1 MKKKSGANYFASL
14 AIGEEIASL
23 CSQWFAKNNWTPFP
37 FQIKTWKAFLDG
49 KHGLLNAPTGSGKT
63 YALWIPI
70 VLQYLKDNPNYKTK
84 HKKGLKAIW
93 ITPLRALS
101 VEIQQAAQRFAD
113 DLGTGLTVGIRSGD
127 TSQSERAKQK
137 RQMPDLLITTPESLM
152 LLLASKDYDKT
163 FKDLTAIVVD
173 EWHELLGSKRGVQME
188 LGLSRLKTVAPKLRI
203 WGISATI
210 GNLDE
215 AMDVLLGPSTPPVL
229 SEVEGLENQITSVVE
244 RNRSSAPQIEE
255 KSVLGG
261 DSRLRGNSV
270 LIKAKQKKKIEVR
283 SIIPK
288 TMETFP
294 WRGHLGLHLLEEIIP
309 IIKASKTT
317 LIFTNTRGQ
326 CEIWFQKILSAHPEF
341 AGEIAMHHGSIAK
354 ETRLWVEQAIRN
366 ESLKAVVATSSLDLG
381 VDFAPVETV
390 IQIGGPKGVAK
401 FLQRAGRSNH
411 RPGEPSVIYFLPTHA
426 LELLEASALKR
437 AVKED
442 VVEDRMPYLL
452 SFDVLI
458 QYLIT
463 LAVGNGFY
471 PKEIFP
477 EIKSTFCFQ
486 GISEDQWRWCLNFI
500 TLGSQS
506 LQAYDE
512 YKKVEVMEDGLFKVE
527 SRQIAMMH
535 RLSIGTIVSDS
546 MLMVKYVTGGFIGTI
561 EEWFLSKLKPG
572 DSFVFAGRTLEL
584 VRLRQMV
591 AQVRKSTKKS
601 GKVASFLGG
610 RLPLSSQMSQIL
622 REEMQSEA
630 DHKRNTPELK
640 ALADIF
646 NRQERE
652 SIVPGE
658 NEFLIETFKTRDGYH
673 SLFYPFEGRFVH
685 EAMSS
690 LLAYRIS
697 LLSPISF
704 SLAYNDYGFELLSDQ
719 YLDIQT
725 ILDNN
730 LFSPE
735 YLYDDLYK
743 SLNSTELA
751 RRKFRDIAVI
761 SGMVF
766 QGYPN
771 KVIKTKHLQS
781 NSQLLFDV
789 FRDYEPD
796 NLLYLQAYRETFEH
810 QLEEGRLRKALERIN
825 SQKIIWKKCEKA
837 TPFSFP
843 IITDGLRAKL
853 SSEKLADRIKKM
865 TLLLEKG

>member
-1 MKKKSGANYFASL
+1 MKQAELISIAEDWFQSKNWKSF
-14 AIGEEIASL
+14 
-23 CSQWFAKNNWTPFP
+23 T
-37 FQIKTWKAFLDG
+37 FQRKTWKAFLDG

-63 YALWIPI
+63 YALWVPI
-70 VLQYLKDNPNYKTK
+70 VLQYLKENPDYKTK

-113 DLGTGLTVGIRSGD
+113 DLGIGLTVGIRTGD

-152 LLLASKDYDKT
+152 LLLASKGYDKT
-163 FKDLTAIVVD
+163 FKTLTAIVVD

-188 LGLSRLKTVAPKLRI
+188 LALSRLKTVSPKLRI

-210 GNLDE
+210 GNLEE
-215 AMDVLLGPSTPPVL
+215 AQDVLLGMD
-229 SEVEGLENQITSVVE
+229 SEFRKN
-244 RNRSSAPQIEE
+244 A
-255 KSVLGG
+255 
-261 DSRLRGNSV
+261 V
-270 LIKAKQKKKIEVR
+270 LIKAKEKKRIEVR

-288 TMETFP
+288 KMETFP

-309 IIKASKTT
+309 IINNSKTT

-326 CEIWFQKILSAHPEF
+326 CEIWFQKILEKHPEF
-341 AGEIAMHHGSIAK
+341 AGEIAMHHGSIGK

-366 ESLKAVVATSSLDLG
+366 ESLTAVVATSSLDLG
-381 VDFAPVETV
+381 VDFAPVETI
-390 IQIGGPKGVAK
+390 IQIGGPKGIAK

-411 RPGEPSVIYFLPTHA
+411 RPGEPSVIHFLPTHA
-426 LELLEASALKR
+426 LELVEASALKR

-442 VVEDRMPYLL
+442 VVEDRIPYLL

-458 QYLIT
+458 QYLVT
-463 LAVGNGFY
+463 LAISNGFF
-471 PKEIFP
+471 PKEIFS
-477 EIKSTFCFQ
+477 EVKNTFCFQ
-486 GISEDQWRWCLNFI
+486 GITDEQWNWCLNFI

-512 YKKVEVMEDGLFKVE
+512 YKKVEVTDEGIFKVE

-546 MLMVKYVTGGFIGTI
+546 MMLVKYVSGGFIGTI
-561 EEWFLSKLKPG
+561 EEWFISKMKPG
-572 DSFVFAGRTLEL
+572 DTFVFAGQTLEL

-591 AQVRKSTKKS
+591 AQVRKS
-601 GKVASFLGG
+601 GKRSAKVVSFMGG
-610 RLPLSSQMSQIL
+610 RLPLSSQMSKIL
-622 REEMQSEA
+622 REELQSEA

-640 ALADIF
+640 ALSQIF
-646 NRQERE
+646 DRQERE

-658 NEFLIETFKTRDGYH
+658 NEFLIETFKTREGYH
-673 SLFYPFEGRFVH
+673 TLFYPFEGRFVH

-697 LLSPISF
+697 LLSPITF

-719 YLDIQT
+719 FLNIQNV
-725 ILDNN
+725 IDNN
-730 LFSPE
+730 LFSSE
-735 YLYDDLYK
+735 FLFDDLQK
-743 SLNSTELA
+743 SLNATELA

-771 KVIKTKHLQS
+771 KMIKTKHLQS

-810 QLEEGRLRKALERIN
+810 QLEEGRLRLALERIN
-825 SQKIIWKKCEKA
+825 SQKIIWKQCEKA
-837 TPFSFP
+837 TSFSFP
-843 IITDGLRAKL
+843 IITDRLREKL

-865 TLLLEKG
+865 TLQLMK